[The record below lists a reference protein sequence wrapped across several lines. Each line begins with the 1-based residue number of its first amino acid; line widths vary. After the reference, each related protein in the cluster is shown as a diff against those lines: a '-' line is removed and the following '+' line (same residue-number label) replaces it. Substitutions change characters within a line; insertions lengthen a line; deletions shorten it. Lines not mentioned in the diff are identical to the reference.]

1 MILRNH
7 GLLAWGPTLPKAFLT
22 LWTLQRACDVQVAG
36 AALGAAI
43 PIAEDIQRRCVDE
56 FAEGHPWA
64 EFGLDVFEAM
74 VRLVDRKD
82 RSWRE

>member
-1 MILRNH
+1 MGRRRCR
-7 GLLAWGPTLPKAFLT
+7 KRSYT

-43 PIAEDIQRRCVDE
+43 PIAEDVQQRCADDSLKVTS
-56 FAEGHPWA
+56 GP

-82 RSWRE
+82 RGWRE